1 MSLLTEG
8 SRESLSSL
16 FDLVFCSWALIWC
29 QWAQAKSSVWLL
41 KVLNFIE
48 KCPGHFTAIFMHFS
62 FPDKP
67 KPMLKEP
74 WAFQGLFMSSDRSF
88 ELVGSFPESSSWYG
102 LRSRYICSKYLGF
115 WLTFPR
121 FPSRLNKSFC
131 TSVLNSLGLLSS
143 VPWPELSPGSCW
155 SILNPI
161 CWNHLVGLPH
171 LIAILNISSR
181 ESLSSLFD
189 LIFCSWALIWAQ
201 KAQARSLDL

>member
-1 MSLLTEG
+1 MAQFLTFGGKSTRPFSGTFWGQNDQVPESSAKLLEKLWAYLCELVESIWSSQAPFGYLLFVLFLIFHSFFKILRVKMSLLTEG

-48 KCPGHFTAIFMHFS
+48 KCPGHFTATFMHFS

-88 ELVGSFPESSSWYG
+88 ELVGSFPGSSSWYG
-102 LRSRYICSKYLGF
+102 LEI
-115 WLTFPR
+115 
-121 FPSRLNKSFC
+121 
-131 TSVLNSLGLLSS
+131 
-143 VPWPELSPGSCW
+143 
-155 SILNPI
+155 
-161 CWNHLVGLPH
+161 
-171 LIAILNISSR
+171 
-181 ESLSSLFD
+181 
-189 LIFCSWALIWAQ
+189 
-201 KAQARSLDL
+201 

>member
-16 FDLVFCSWALIWC
+16 FDLIFCSWALIWA
-29 QWAQAKSSVWLL
+29 QKAQAKSLDLKLKILL
-41 KVLNFIE
+41 FIE
-48 KCPGHFTAIFMHFS
+48 KCPGHFTATFMHFS
-62 FPDKP
+62 DKP

-115 WLTFPR
+115 GWHFQDFQVGSTKAFVHLFWI
-121 FPSRLNKSFC
+121 L
-131 TSVLNSLGLLSS
+131 LGLLSS

-155 SILNPI
+155 LILNLI
-161 CWNHLVGLPH
+161 CWKPLVEITSLYCNWTWAPGKAWAH
-171 LIAILNISSR
+171 FLI
-181 ESLSSLFD
+181 
-189 LIFCSWALIWAQ
+189 
-201 KAQARSLDL
+201 